1 MILSVLEVL
10 FIMLNMNK
18 ISILKVL
25 SFSFFLFS
33 FLSVSAKRVENKM
46 QYESSISEQEQII
59 DELEEEEEIQDSIR
73 FSCDTI
79 SMLSFMEDVMLGEAD
94 FPSDSIFRVEWDSL
108 RINPYKVCIDSLPDS
123 FRVDC
128 RGFYPPNI
136 NVITSE
142 FGQRWGRFHAGIDSR
157 LTVGDTIRSAFD
169 GKVRITRVG
178 MRKKGYGYFVLV
190 RHENGFETLYAHLS
204 KVLVKPNQIV
214 KAGEAIGLG
223 GNTGRS
229 TGPHLHFEIRFLGN
243 PINPRRIVNFDTNEL
258 IADTFLVDKKSSFKE
273 YIDFVNSPIKYHKVR
288 SGDTLGAIARKYRT
302 TVGRLCRLNG
312 IKSTTILR
320 IGRRLRVY

>member
-1 MILSVLEVL
+1 
-10 FIMLNMNK
+10 MLNMNK
-18 ISILKVL
+18 FTILKV
-25 SFSFFLFS
+25 FSFFFFAFS
-33 FLSVSAKRVENKM
+33 FLPTSAKKEENLM
-46 QYESSISEQEQII
+46 QYETAISEQEQVI
-59 DELEEEEEIQDSIR
+59 DESDEEDLIQDSITI
-73 FSCDTI
+73 SCDTL
-79 SMLSFMEDVMLGEAD
+79 SMLSFMEDVMLGELG
-94 FPSDSIFRVEWDSL
+94 FPSDSIFKIEWDSL
-108 RINPYKVCIDSLPDS
+108 KINPYKVCIDSLPDS

-157 LTVGDTIRSAFD
+157 LTIGDTIRSAFD

-204 KVLVKPNQIV
+204 KVLVNPNQIV

-243 PINPRRIVNFDTNEL
+243 PINPRRIVNFETNEL
-258 IADTFLVDKKSSFKE
+258 IADTFVIDKKSSFKE
-273 YIDFVNSPIKYHKVR
+273 YIDFINSPIQYHKVR
-288 SGDTLGAIARKYRT
+288 SGDTLGAIARKYHT
-302 TVGRLCRLNG
+302 TVSRLCRLNG